1 MSVTL
6 ASIHELATHLRT
18 ELAEKKF
25 ILLYAYNGT
34 GKTRLS
40 MKAVDQATGED
51 LSKKQGDQSAEGGD
65 EKTGGAGQGPCA
77 EAASPPTGLRGDQ

>member
-25 ILLYAYNGT
+25 ILLYAYNGNP
-34 GKTRLS
+34 RVRVSSDPIAIAL
-40 MKAVDQATGED
+40 
-51 LSKKQGDQSAEGGD
+51 
-65 EKTGGAGQGPCA
+65 
-77 EAASPPTGLRGDQ
+77 AASAWVALGRRVRSAVRR